1 MITAGRFDK
10 RHVVVTGSSGIL
22 GKAVVTNL
30 LAEGAYVSGL
40 DKVEP
45 DPTELMLNKDR
56 FQFRACDVSSQHEVE
71 VAILES
77 VREFG
82 PIFGLHNNAA
92 TKTKDLSKFFVTTLD
107 FELSAWDEVMDV
119 NLKGMLIVAKSVIPH
134 LTKPGSI
141 VQTASIY
148 GATMGPDFRIYDGS
162 LYLGRQITTPV
173 VYTASKAGVHGLTNH
188 LATEFG
194 PEGIRVNTVTP
205 GGISSGQN
213 AEFEKKYSARVPM
226 RRMAQADEV
235 ARAVVFLLSRD
246 ASYISGQNL
255 FVDGGLSAW

>member
-1 MITAGRFDK
+1 MKPSGRFDRK
-10 RHVVVTGSSGIL
+10 HIVVTGSSGIL
-22 GKAVVTNL
+22 GRAVVSTL
-30 LAEGAYVSGL
+30 LAEGAFVSGL
-40 DKVEP
+40 DKVGPEYSEISSS
-45 DPTELMLNKDR
+45 TER
-56 FQFRACDVSSQHEVE
+56 FQFHGCDISSQDEVE
-71 VAILES
+71 VAVLES

-92 TKTKDLSKFFVTTLD
+92 TKTKDLSKFFAKTLD
-107 FELSAWDEVMDV
+107 FDLNTWDEVMDV
-119 NLKGMLIVAKSVIPH
+119 NLKGMLIVAKAVIPY

-173 VYTASKAGVHGLTNH
+173 VYTTSKAGVHGLTNH

-194 PEGIRVNTVTP
+194 PEGIRVNTLTP

-213 AEFEKKYSARVPM
+213 EEFEDKYSARVPM
-226 RRMAQADEV
+226 RRMAQAEEV
-235 ARAVVFLLSRD
+235 ARVVAFLLSED
-246 ASYISGQNL
+246 ASYITGQNL
-255 FVDGGLSAW
+255 AVDGGLSAW